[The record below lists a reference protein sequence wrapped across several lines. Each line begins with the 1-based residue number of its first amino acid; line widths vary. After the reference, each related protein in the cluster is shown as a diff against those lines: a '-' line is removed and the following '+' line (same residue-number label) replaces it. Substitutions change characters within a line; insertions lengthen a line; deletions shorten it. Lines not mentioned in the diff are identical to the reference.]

1 MFDLVCHPA
10 TQPPTGVSVAAS
22 ARRLAGGVLRF
33 GYRIR
38 GVEAVRL
45 PLPAAHAH
53 TEGLWRA
60 TCCEAFVA
68 RADEAEYREFNFSP
82 SGAWAS
88 YHFAEERML
97 AEARNPVVPACR
109 CQVFGDEWFLFADL
123 AVPLGLRALHINLA
137 VVVEDHEGILSYWA
151 LTHPGPRPDFHRRD
165 GFVLVLPQESP

>member
-1 MFDLVCHPA
+1 MFDLVSHPA
-10 TQPPTGVSVAAS
+10 TQPPAGVSVAAS
-22 ARRLAGGVLRF
+22 ARRLAGSVLRF

-38 GVEAVRL
+38 GIEAVRL
-45 PLPAAHAH
+45 PPPAASVH

-88 YHFAEERML
+88 YHFAEERVQ
-97 AEARNPVVPACR
+97 AEARNLVVPACR
-109 CQVFGDEWFLFADL
+109 CQVFENEWFLFADL

-137 VVVEDHEGILSYWA
+137 VVVEDHAGSLSYWA
-151 LTHPGPRPDFHRRD
+151 LAHPGERPDFHRRD
-165 GFVLVLPQESP
+165 GFILVLPQESP